1 MLFVITICEYW
12 VNIGTPTTT
21 ILLLTAVSI
30 SVWLIYLSVNND
42 FGVILMTI
50 SMYQASMPGLI
61 RSLSNLAV
69 ILAKADAHATAK
81 KIDPTVLMNSRLSPD
96 MLPLSKQ
103 VQIASDISR
112 RGAARLAGLEA
123 PAMADTETT
132 FPELID
138 RLQKTID
145 YLKEFTP
152 AQIDG
157 SEEKEITLPVG
168 KETMKFAG
176 MPYLLYFI
184 LPNVYFHVTTAYGI
198 LRHSGVELGKA
209 DFLGKPE

>member
-1 MLFVITICEYW
+1 MI
-12 VNIGTPTTT
+12 
-21 ILLLTAVSI
+21 
-30 SVWLIYLSVNND
+30 
-42 FGVILMTI
+42 FGAIPMTI

-61 RSLSNLAV
+61 RSLSNLAA

-81 KIDPTVLMNSRLSPD
+81 NIDPTVLINSRLSPD
-96 MLPLSKQ
+96 MLPLGKQ

-168 KETMKFAG
+168 KETMQFAG

-198 LRHSGVELGKA
+198 LRHSGVELGKV

>member
-1 MLFVITICEYW
+1 LGGFRHPSNYNVAVDSSSSLVW
-12 VNIGTPTTT
+12 FDAAS
-21 ILLLTAVSI
+21 LLE
-30 SVWLIYLSVNND
+30 NND
-42 FGVILMTI
+42 FGAILMTI

-61 RSLSNLAV
+61 RSLSNLAA

-81 KIDPTVLMNSRLSPD
+81 KIDPTVLINSRLSPD
-96 MLPLSKQ
+96 MLPLGKQ

-209 DFLGKPE
+209 DFLGKPG

>member
-1 MLFVITICEYW
+1 LGRFRHPSNYNVAVDSSSSLVW
-12 VNIGTPTTT
+12 FDAAS
-21 ILLLTAVSI
+21 LLE
-30 SVWLIYLSVNND
+30 NND
-42 FGVILMTI
+42 FGAILMTI

-61 RSLSNLAV
+61 RSLSNLAA

-81 KIDPTVLMNSRLSPD
+81 KIDPIVLMNSRLSPD

-157 SEEKEITLPVG
+157 TEEKEITLPVG

>member
-1 MLFVITICEYW
+1 
-12 VNIGTPTTT
+12 
-21 ILLLTAVSI
+21 
-30 SVWLIYLSVNND
+30 
-42 FGVILMTI
+42 MTI
-50 SMYQASMPGLI
+50 SMYQASLPGLI
-61 RSLSNLAV
+61 RSLGNLAA
-69 ILAKADAHATAK
+69 ILEKADAHATAK
-81 KIDPTVLMNSRLSPD
+81 KIDPTVLINSRLSPD

-103 VQIASDISR
+103 VQISSDVAR
-112 RGAARLAGLEA
+112 RGVARLAGVEA
-123 PAMADTETT
+123 PSMEDNETT
-132 FPELID
+132 FPELIA

-145 YLKEFTP
+145 YLHQFTP

-168 KETMKFAG
+168 KETMQFAG

-209 DFLGKPE
+209 DFLGKP